1 MNKKVELSVVGWI
14 IIIGL
19 FAVVCYWFAQP
30 LQPLVSVLT
39 YVQTILKMVIF
50 VVLTI
55 MQFDTILYNNNFKGK
70 IKTFVVVSTLIIQV
84 ITMYVLF
91 VNSSEFLRMAD
102 YNIIAWFYVALVSIV
117 MLGFVV
123 ATVLFIIASLAL
135 LYEKINW
142 AIEYPSASGL
152 SSLPVIKYMFKQ
164 PKPTKKSNKKVKM

>member
-19 FAVVCYWFAQP
+19 FAGVCYWFMLP
-30 LQPLVSVLT
+30 LRPLTSILA
-39 YVQTILKMVIF
+39 YVQIILKMVIF
-50 VVLTI
+50 VALTI
-55 MQFDTILYNNNFKGK
+55 TQIDTILDNNDFKGK
-70 IKTFVVVSTLIIQV
+70 IRTFIVVSVLIIQV
-84 ITMYVLF
+84 IAMYVLF

-102 YNIIAWFYVALVSIV
+102 YNIIAWFYFALVSIV

-142 AIEYPSASGL
+142 AIQYPSASGL
-152 SSLPVIKYMFKQ
+152 LSLPVIKYMFKQ
-164 PKPTKKSNKKVKM
+164 PKTTKKSNKKVKM